1 VLDNTLAPHL
11 RCATT
16 LTLPSSGLALK
27 NRIVK
32 AAMEEGLADAALD
45 PTPGLQRLYA
55 RWAEGGAGL
64 VLTGHVVVDRGH
76 RGRPRDV
83 VLDERS
89 DLAAFRSWAA
99 AARANGAR
107 VFMQL
112 NHAGRQTPRFI
123 NRAPKAPSGGVAV
136 KAMKSFAPPVAL
148 DAHEIANVVKAFAF
162 AAARAEE
169 AGFDGVELHAAHG
182 YLLSQFLSPLSNQ
195 RTDSYGGSL
204 ENRARLVLEIIRAM
218 RAVTRPSF
226 GLGIKINSA
235 DFQRG
240 GFDGDD
246 FKRVVQL
253 LDGEA
258 IDFIE
263 VSGGNYEAPAMVEG
277 NKRSGREGYFM
288 EFVEA
293 VRSITK
299 LPLFITGGMR
309 SRAGM
314 EQALASG
321 ADLVGLARP
330 MAVDPALPNKLL
342 SGELT
347 TSPVGPVL
355 FGRGAVRGLADTAW
369 HAAQISRIARGLE
382 PDPSLSPL
390 VAAVRY
396 IVGDMFLGYREPR
409 PRAISSSVSTL
420 PA

>member
-1 VLDNTLAPHL
+1 VLDTP
-11 RCATT
+11 
-16 LTLPSSGLALK
+16 LTLPSSGLVLK

-32 AAMEEGLADAALD
+32 AAMEEGMADAALG
-45 PTPGLQRLYA
+45 PTVMLERLYG
-55 RWAEGGAGL
+55 RWAEGGAAL
-64 VLTGHVVVDRGH
+64 VLTGHVVVDRAH

-89 DLAAFRSWAA
+89 DMAAFRRWAL

-123 NRAPKAPSGGVAV
+123 NRAPKAPSAGIAV

-148 DAHEIANVVKAFAF
+148 DAAEIAGIVKSFAF

-182 YLLSQFLSPLSNQ
+182 YLLSQFLSPLANKRS
-195 RTDSYGGSL
+195 DAYGGSI

-218 RAVTRPSF
+218 RAATAPSF

-246 FKRVVQL
+246 FKRVVEM

-263 VSGGNYEAPAMVEG
+263 VSGGNYEAPAMVG
-277 NKRSGREGYFM
+277 ASGSASREGYFM
-288 EFVEA
+288 EFLEA
-293 VRSITK
+293 VRGITK

-314 EQALASG
+314 EQALQSG
-321 ADLVGLARP
+321 ADLVGIARP

-342 SGELT
+342 SGELAAAP
-347 TSPVGPVL
+347 SGPAL
-355 FGRGAVRGLADTAW
+355 FGRGALRGLSDTAW
-369 HAAQISRIARGLE
+369 HAAQMARIARGLE
-382 PDPSLSPL
+382 PDPSLSPFF
-390 VAAVRY
+390 AAVRY
-396 IVGDMFLGYREPR
+396 IAGDMVLAYREPR
-409 PRAISSSVSTL
+409 GRALDAAVSTL

>member
-1 VLDNTLAPHL
+1 MLE
-11 RCATT
+11 TT
-16 LTLPSSGLALK
+16 LTLPSSGLVLK

-45 PTPGLQRLYA
+45 PTAGLERLYA

-64 VLTGHVVVDRGH
+64 VLTGHVVVDRAH

-89 DLAAFRSWAA
+89 DIAAFRRWAR
-99 AARANGAR
+99 AARGNGAR

-123 NRAPKAPSGGVAV
+123 NRAPKGPSTGVAV

-148 DAHEIANVVKAFAF
+148 DAREIAELVEAFAF

-182 YLLSQFLSPLSNQ
+182 YLLSQFLSPLSNK
-195 RTDSYGGSL
+195 RSDAYGGTI
-204 ENRARLVLEIIRAM
+204 ENRARLVIEIVRAM
-218 RAVTRPSF
+218 RAVTKPSF

-246 FKRVVQL
+246 FKRVVEL
-253 LDGEA
+253 LDREA

-263 VSGGNYEAPAMVEG
+263 VSGGNYEAPAMVAG
-277 NKRSGREGYFM
+277 NQRSSREGYFM

-293 VRSITK
+293 VRGLTK

-342 SGELT
+342 SGAV
-347 TSPVGPVL
+347 TSAPVSPAL
-355 FGRGAVRGLADTAW
+355 FGTGAVRGLADTAW
-369 HAAQISRIARGLE
+369 HAAQIARIARGLE
-382 PDPSLSPL
+382 PDLALSPL
-390 VAAVRY
+390 FATVRY
-396 IVGDMFLGYREPR
+396 VVGDMFLGYREPR
-409 PRAISSSVSTL
+409 ARALSDVVSRL